1 MYANQINMFFSFYHY
16 YYLIFLKHKV
26 NSDVNL
32 HMEVHDDSKV
42 FKCHDCNKS
51 FLRRQELQSHSRTVA
66 HYRNFVRSAKPFAC
80 DFCTKKFAK
89 KRRLKKHLA
98 THKGHKKSSKSS
110 KRRSSKFSQKKSV
123 KKNNKKDVWVTTYFC
138 RKCNFKSHTKRE
150 LIRHEKTHSEK

>member
-51 FLRRQELQSHSRTVA
+51 FLRKQKLQTHCRTVA
-66 HYRNFVRSAKPFAC
+66 HYRNFLRFAKPFGC
-80 DFCTKKFAK
+80 KTCGKKFRK
-89 KRRLKKHLA
+89 KRSLFKHLA
-98 THKGHKKSSKSS
+98 THKSNTSSKSS
-110 KRRSSKFSQKKSV
+110 KRRSSKFSQKKSM
-123 KKNNKKDVWVTTYFC
+123 NKRDVWVTTYFC
-138 RKCNFKSHTKRE
+138 RQCNFKSHTKGE
-150 LIRHEKTHSEK
+150 LIRHEKTHSEV